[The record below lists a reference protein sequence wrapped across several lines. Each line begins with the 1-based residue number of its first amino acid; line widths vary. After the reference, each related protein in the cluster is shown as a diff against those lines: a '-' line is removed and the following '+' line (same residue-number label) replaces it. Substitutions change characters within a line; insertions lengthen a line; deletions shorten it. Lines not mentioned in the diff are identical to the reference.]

1 MVEDSLT
8 EFVKNIDI
16 DKGCCM
22 CLNEDSQTLKYL
34 LEFDD
39 GTQDGKEIA
48 EQANMLIQLGFKET
62 DEFCSECFW
71 K

>member
-1 MVEDSLT
+1 MTENLT
-8 EFVKNIDI
+8 EFAKGININ
-16 DKGCCM
+16 KGCCM
-22 CLNEDSQTLKYL
+22 CLNEDCQTLKYL

-39 GTQDGKEIA
+39 GTKEGKEIA
-48 EQANMLIQLGFKET
+48 VQASILIQLGFKET